1 MLLYDVTSQENYE
14 RSKEGVSDVVVDTD
28 TSEHR
33 NIITDI
39 IWKKTFAL
47 LKKHTGTY
55 CNNM

>member
-14 RSKEGVSDVVVDTD
+14 RSKEGVSDVVVDTE

-39 IWKKTFAL
+39 IRKKTFAL
-47 LKKHTGTY
+47 LKKQTGTY